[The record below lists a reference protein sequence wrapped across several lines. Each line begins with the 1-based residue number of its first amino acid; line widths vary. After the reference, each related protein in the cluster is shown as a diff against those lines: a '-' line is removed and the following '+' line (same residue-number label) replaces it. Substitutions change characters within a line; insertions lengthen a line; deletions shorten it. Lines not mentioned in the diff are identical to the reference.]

1 MLDIK
6 KGTYTIVS
14 EDEEHNGLPAKY
26 YWNGETFI
34 FGYTL
39 IDTGIATTNKAG
51 LVKSKEN
58 SPGYVEVDSEGLMK
72 AIGLIEAINDI
83 VKIKSDITSM
93 DSTIDMIQ
101 ELINGL
107 DAKYDSRY
115 IKNITFDNGVFTF

>member
-26 YWNGETFI
+26 YWNGETFV

-39 IDTGIATTNKAG
+39 TDTGIATTNKAG

-58 SPGYVEVDSEGLMK
+58 TPGYVEVDSEGLME
-72 AIGLIEAINDI
+72 AIGLIQAINDI
-83 VKIKSDITSM
+83 ARIDGDITS
-93 DSTIDMIQ
+93 IDGIIGALSQ
-101 ELINGL
+101 KIDGL

>member
-39 IDTGIATTNKAG
+39 TDSGIATTNKAG

-72 AIGLIEAINDI
+72 AVGLIEAINDI

>member
-39 IDTGIATTNKAG
+39 TDSGIATTNKAG

-58 SPGYVEVDSEGLMK
+58 TPGYVEVDSEGLMK
-72 AIGLIEAINDI
+72 AVGLIEAINDI

>member
-72 AIGLIEAINDI
+72 AVGLIEAINDI